1 MSRQPSFRVAVLGAT
16 GMVGQWLIHLL
27 DRHPWFQV
35 VALTGSDRS
44 VGRPYGEACRWLLGA
59 PMPDWAARM
68 PVLPTEPG
76 FEADLVISA
85 LPSEIAREAEPRFAA
100 AGYLVA
106 SNASAYRM
114 APDVPLLMPDVNFD
128 HLALLARQRDERGW
142 TGALLTNPNCTTTAA
157 VLPLKAL
164 MPYGVRRV
172 HLVSL
177 QALSGAGYPGVSAME
192 IVDNILPHI
201 PGEEEKLE
209 TEPRKLLG
217 RLTDGTVEEAPIR
230 LSAQTNRVPTLD
242 GHLVCLSVELEERIS
257 PEQAMAAM
265 AAYCPPEEVADLPTA
280 VPMPIVVRREP
291 DRPQPR
297 LDRMAG
303 GGMSVV
309 VGRVQPCPVFT
320 LKFVAL
326 THNTIRG
333 AAGAALFN
341 AEALLRWLGRV

>member
-1 MSRQPSFRVAVLGAT
+1 MSAKPSFRVAVLGAT
-16 GMVGQWLIHLL
+16 GMVGQWLVHLL
-27 DRHPWFQV
+27 DRHPWFRV

-44 VGRPYGEACRWLLGA
+44 VGRPYGQACRWLLSA
-59 PMPDWAARM
+59 PMPDWAAGM
-68 PVLPTEPG
+68 VVQPTEPG
-76 FEADLVISA
+76 FDAEIVISA
-85 LPSEIAREAEPRFAA
+85 LPSDIAREVEPRFAA

-114 APDVPLLMPDVNFD
+114 APDVPLVMPDVNFN
-128 HLALLARQRDERGW
+128 HMGLLPHQQKTRGW
-142 TGALLTNPNCTTTAA
+142 SGALITNPNCTTTAA

-177 QALSGAGYPGVSAME
+177 QALSGAGYPGVSAVE
-192 IVDNILPHI
+192 IADNVLPYI

-217 RLTDGTVEEAPIR
+217 ELQDGRVEAAPVR

-242 GHLVCLSVELEERIS
+242 GHLICLSVELEESIR
-257 PEQAMAAM
+257 PEEAVKAMNG
-265 AAYCPPEEVADLPTA
+265 YRPPEEVADLPSA
-280 VPMPIVVRREP
+280 VAQPIVVRTEP

-297 LDRMAG
+297 LDRMTG

-341 AEALLRWLGRV
+341 AEAALRWMGRV

>member
-1 MSRQPSFRVAVLGAT
+1 MGRKRFRVAVLGAT
-16 GMVGQWLIHLL
+16 GMVGQWLVHLL

-44 VGRPYGEACRWLLGA
+44 VGRPYGEACRWLLSA
-59 PMPDWAARM
+59 PMPPWAASM
-68 PVLPTEPG
+68 IVQPTEPG
-76 FEADLVISA
+76 FEADLVLSA
-85 LPSEIAREAEPRFAA
+85 LPSEIAREVEPRFAA

-114 APDVPLLMPDVNFD
+114 APDVPLVMPDVNPD
-128 HLALLARQRDERGW
+128 HLDLLSRQREIRGW
-142 TGALLTNPNCTTTAA
+142 SGALLTNPNCTTTAV

-164 MPYGVRRV
+164 MPYGVRRA

-177 QALSGAGYPGVSAME
+177 QALSGAGYPGVPALE
-192 IVDNILPHI
+192 IVDNILPYI
-201 PGEEEKLE
+201 AGEEEKLE
-209 TEPRKLLG
+209 REPRKLLG
-217 RLTDGTVEEAPIR
+217 RLANGAVREADLA

-242 GHLVCLSVELEERIS
+242 GHLVCLSVELAERIS
-257 PEQAMAAM
+257 PEAAMRAM
-265 AAYCPPEEVADLPTA
+265 AAYRPPEEVADLPSA
-280 VPMPIVVRREP
+280 VPQPIVVRTEP

-303 GGMSVV
+303 EGMSVV

-341 AEALLRWLGRV
+341 AEAALRWAGRV

>member
-1 MSRQPSFRVAVLGAT
+1 MSVKPSFRVAILGAT
-16 GMVGQWLIHLL
+16 GIVGQWLVHLL
-27 DRHPWFQV
+27 DRHPWFRV

-59 PMPDWAARM
+59 PMPEWAARM
-68 PVLPTEPG
+68 IVRPTEP
-76 FEADLVISA
+76 ELDAEIVISA
-85 LPSEIAREAEPRFAA
+85 LPSEIAREVEPRFAA

-114 APDVPLLMPDVNFD
+114 ATDVPLVMPDVNFD
-128 HLALLARQRDERGW
+128 HIGLLARQRATRNWSG
-142 TGALLTNPNCTTTAA
+142 GLLTNPNCTTTAA

-177 QALSGAGYPGVSAME
+177 QALSGAGYPGVPSLE
-192 IVDNILPHI
+192 IVDNILPYI

-209 TEPRKLLG
+209 REPRKLLG
-217 RLTDGTVEEAPIR
+217 RFVDGAVEEAGLVI
-230 LSAQTNRVPTLD
+230 SAQTNRVPTLD
-242 GHLVCLSVELEERIS
+242 GHLVCISVELEEAIS
-257 PEQAMAAM
+257 PEEAMRAM
-265 AAYCPPEEVADLPTA
+265 RGYRPPEEVADLPSA
-280 VPMPIVVRREP
+280 VAQPIVVRTEP

-303 GGMSVV
+303 DGMSVV
-309 VGRVQPCPVFT
+309 VGRVQRCPVFT

-341 AEALLRWLGRV
+341 AEAALRWMGKV

>member
-1 MSRQPSFRVAVLGAT
+1 MSLKPSFRVAVLGAT
-16 GMVGQWLIHLL
+16 GMVGQWLVHLL
-27 DRHPWFQV
+27 DRHPWFRV

-44 VGRPYGEACRWLLGA
+44 IGRPYGEACRWLLSA
-59 PMPDWAARM
+59 PMPEWAARM
-68 PVLPTEPG
+68 IVQPTEPG
-76 FEADLVISA
+76 FDAEIVISA
-85 LPSEIAREAEPRFAA
+85 LPSDIAREVEPRFAA

-114 APDVPLLMPDVNFD
+114 AADVPLVMPDVNFD
-128 HLALLARQRDERGW
+128 HLGLLQRQRESRGW
-142 TGALLTNPNCTTTAA
+142 SGALVTNPNCTTTAA

-164 MPYGVRRV
+164 MPYGVQRV

-177 QALSGAGYPGVSAME
+177 QALSGAGYPGVPAVE
-192 IVDNILPHI
+192 IADNVLPYI

-217 RLTDGTVEEAPIR
+217 QLRDGKVEEAPVR

-242 GHLVCLSVELEERIS
+242 GHLVCLSVELREPIGPEEAVK
-257 PEQAMAAM
+257 AMAD
-265 AAYCPPEEVADLPTA
+265 YRPPEEVSDLPCA
-280 VPMPIVVRREP
+280 VAQPIVVRTEP

-297 LDRMAG
+297 LDRMVG

-309 VGRVQPCPVFT
+309 VGRVQRCPVFT

-341 AEALLRWLGRV
+341 AEAALRWMGQV

>member
-1 MSRQPSFRVAVLGAT
+1 MSSKPSFRVAVLGAT
-16 GMVGQWLIHLL
+16 GMVGQWLVHLL
-27 DRHPWFQV
+27 GHHPWFRV
-35 VALTGSDRS
+35 VTLTGSDRS
-44 VGRPYGEACRWLLGA
+44 VGRRYGEACRWLLSA
-59 PMPDWAARM
+59 PMPEWAAPM
-68 PVLPTEPG
+68 VVQPTEPG
-76 FEADLVISA
+76 FDAEIVISA
-85 LPSEIAREAEPRFAA
+85 LPSDIAREVEPRFAA

-114 APDVPLLMPDVNFD
+114 AADVPLVMPDVNFD
-128 HLALLARQRDERGW
+128 HLGLLPRQQEARGW
-142 TGALLTNPNCTTTAA
+142 SGALVTNPNCTTTAA

-192 IVDNILPHI
+192 IADNVLPHI
-201 PGEEEKLE
+201 PGEEGKLE

-217 RLTDGTVEEAPIR
+217 QLRDGMVEEAPIR

-242 GHLVCLSVELEERIS
+242 GHLVCLSVELEEPMG
-257 PEQAMAAM
+257 PEEAMKAMAG
-265 AAYCPPEEVADLPTA
+265 YRPPEEVSDLPSAVTA
-280 VPMPIVVRREP
+280 PIVVRTEP

-297 LDRMAG
+297 LDRMTG

-309 VGRVQPCPVFT
+309 VGRVQQCPVFT

-333 AAGAALFN
+333 AAGAAIFN
-341 AEALLRWLGRV
+341 AEAALRWMGQV

>member
-1 MSRQPSFRVAVLGAT
+1 MSAKPMFRVAVLGAT
-16 GMVGQWLIHLL
+16 GMVGQWLVHLL
-27 DRHPWFQV
+27 DRHPWFRV

-44 VGRPYGEACRWLLGA
+44 TGRPYGEACRWLLSA
-59 PMPDWAARM
+59 PMPEWAARM
-68 PVLPTEPG
+68 IVQPTEPG
-76 FEADLVISA
+76 LDAEIVISA
-85 LPSEIAREAEPRFAA
+85 LPADIAREVEPRFAA
-100 AGYLVA
+100 AGHLVA

-114 APDVPLLMPDVNFD
+114 ADDVPLVMPDVNFE
-128 HLALLARQRDERGW
+128 HLGLIPRQREARGW
-142 TGALLTNPNCTTTAA
+142 SGALVTNPNCTTTAV

-164 MPYGVRRV
+164 MPFGVRRV
-172 HLVSL
+172 HVVSL
-177 QALSGAGYPGVSAME
+177 QALSGAGYPGVSAVE
-192 IVDNILPHI
+192 IADNVLPYI

-209 TEPRKLLG
+209 KEPRKLLG
-217 RLTDGTVEEAPIR
+217 RMRDGAVEEAPLR

-242 GHLVCLSVELEERIS
+242 GHLVCMSVELED
-257 PEQAMAAM
+257 PLDPAAAAAAM
-265 AAYCPPEEVADLPTA
+265 GGYRPPEEVADLPSA
-280 VPMPIVVRREP
+280 AAQPIVVRSEP

-309 VGRVQPCPVFT
+309 VGRVQRCPVFT

-341 AEALLRWLGRV
+341 AEAALRWLGKV